1 MQRTIGNGFIKGTLA
16 LPVSVVQGE
25 VVYLLP
31 TDREVDGV
39 VVQEERTWS
48 LNSWARPTV
57 GLVYDWGTGS
67 ICAETDLAFE
77 NMNAFYS
84 QRF

>member
-67 ICAETDLAFE
+67 IGTETDLAFE